1 MAIQG
6 RKALQFA
13 AGLGLSGLFL
23 WLALKGEDWGAIG
36 ERLADADYR
45 YVALMFPVGAYGL
58 YARCQ
63 RWRIL
68 LEKTHRRRI
77 PMMPIY
83 SASAI
88 GFMANMVLPFRV
100 GEIARPFLVARS
112 ANLPQASTFA
122 TVVVERVLDL
132 LALATFGVGIV
143 LMADVPPIIAH
154 SARAAA
160 VIAAVTF
167 GGAIAVVANREAVLP
182 KLDLLWQ
189 RIPRLG
195 PFLLRVEH
203 EFVDGM
209 SPIAH
214 LGTLVRCIAWSLWI
228 WFIIAISFALGFRA
242 TGMDV
247 PFFGGGITVATIV
260 ALAVAFPSAPA
271 FVGQFEWGCKVA
283 LEQIHGVSGAVAVG
297 YSILVHAAQFAT
309 QVILGVVFLAREGLS
324 LRDLADM
331 GDQAVVDEDAA

>member
-23 WLALKGEDWGAIG
+23 WLALKGEDWGAIR
-36 ERLADADYR
+36 ERLAEADYR
-45 YVALMFPVGAYGL
+45 YVALMFPVGAYAL

-68 LEKTHRRRI
+68 LEKTHHRTV
-77 PMMPIY
+77 PMLPIY

-112 ANLPQASTFA
+112 AGLPPASTFA

-132 LALATFGVGIV
+132 LALAAFGLGIV
-143 LMADVPPIIAH
+143 MTADVPPIITT
-154 SARAAA
+154 SARGAAILA
-160 VIAAVTF
+160 VVTF
-167 GGAIAVVANREAVLP
+167 GGAIAVVANRETVLP
-182 KLDLLWQ
+182 KLDLVWQ
-189 RIPRLG
+189 RIPKLG
-195 PFLLRVEH
+195 PILLRVEH

-209 SPIAH
+209 SPIADPA
-214 LGTLVRCIAWSLWI
+214 TLLRCIAWSLWI
-228 WFIIAISFALGFRA
+228 WFVVAISFALGFRA

-247 PFFGGGITVATIV
+247 PFIAGGITVATIV

-283 LEQIHGVSGAVAVG
+283 LEQIHGISGSAAVG
-297 YSILVHAAQFAT
+297 YSILVHTAQFAT

-324 LRDLADM
+324 LRDLA
-331 GDQAVVDEDAA
+331 GLGEQGAAKEEAK